1 MKVIRFSFPCSV
13 KQNKKI
19 YTVSFRYR
27 KKDGKIVDWIEG

>member
-1 MKVIRFSFPCSV
+1 F
-13 KQNKKI
+13 